1 MQEHY
6 ECLERM
12 HSKSPINN
20 LLNSKIKISQGVAEL
35 NFKIQKPMNNALKNI
50 HNAYIF
56 ATLESAA
63 FFAANSLIEDVL
75 VFTKSFEI
83 IFSKPVSSGELIAK
97 GIFMEKS
104 MGNYIISAELNDQE
118 NKLIAKAKGIF
129 RRSKNLLED
138 IKNYQ

>member
-6 ECLERM
+6 ERLERM
-12 HSKSPINN
+12 HSKSSINN
-20 LLNSKIKISQGVAEL
+20 LLSSKIKISQGQVEL
-35 NFKIQKPMNNALKNI
+35 KFKFKKDMNNALDKI

-56 ATLESAA
+56 MALEAA
-63 FFAANSLIEDVL
+63 SFFAANSLIEDVL

-83 IFSKPVSSGELIAK
+83 IFSKPASGRELIAK
-97 GIFMEKS
+97 GTFMEKS
-104 MGNYIISAELNDQE
+104 MGNYIISAELYDPG

>member
-6 ECLERM
+6 GRLERM

-20 LLNSKIKISQGVAEL
+20 QLSSKIKISQGQVEL
-35 NFKIQKPMNNALKNI
+35 KLKVTKDMKNGLNQI

-56 ATLESAA
+56 MALESVA

-83 IFSKPVSSGELIAK
+83 IFSKPASGGELIAK

-104 MGNYIISAELNDQE
+104 MGNYIISAELYDPG